1 MNPYSAT
8 FPKKLSYLC
17 LLVAFCFGAFLFDPT
32 NRPLKYTLLG
42 IALLSTIS
50 SLTQQGFSS
59 SFKSYSQFIF
69 PWLPWFFCVFVVIA
83 VHGGEN
89 FYFDSFLILSLL
101 FFSLRDITIKR
112 NWVNCAIAVTGALVS
127 FAVIWEVI
135 NLKHL
140 PAEIYQVNKN
150 VLMSGVSLLMTCSI
164 ASLLF
169 DFRHNRI
176 AINILLAISITASL
190 ICIVLTEVRTA
201 LLAILALIP
210 LTFFYNKQN
219 PWKYIFILFSIS
231 LVMLALFWYTGRLQE
246 GIADLE
252 KFQSGNSNS
261 SWGIRLELWKLSL
274 DAFFSKPVFGWGVQ
288 PFKEIIQ
295 SGFTFPVSTFHPRH
309 FHSDFFNMLVCIG
322 LVGVLGWLSTIVLL
336 IKNSWK
342 DPTSTAM
349 LFACLAMGLTERL
362 WFQNRVSI
370 YMMSTLWVL
379 LYLSKSIR
387 EQTDSK

>member
-42 IALLSTIS
+42 IAFLSTIS

-164 ASLLF
+164 TSLLF

-295 SGFTFPVSTFHPRH
+295 PFVVCLYLYVKLKGFEH
-309 FHSDFFNMLVCIG
+309 FHAMGNFIVDFEQRFHFAPAVDKFVAILLAQQCVACTVCIG
-322 LVGVLGWLSTIVLL
+322 YATCEQWQVVV
-336 IKNSWK
+336 
-342 DPTSTAM
+342 AQCYH
-349 LFACLAMGLTERL
+349 A
-362 WFQNRVSI
+362 QRVEHRQS
-370 YMMSTLWVL
+370 SA
-379 LYLSKSIR
+379 
-387 EQTDSK
+387 